1 MASLDRSRLREKLEE
16 TLQRSREDSDRQM
29 DALLA
34 EVRGIQTWIQDT
46 FDQLEMLSVTLE
58 DDDCPR
64 GVSDVTNHRQHL
76 QRLQHTIR
84 EHKIPVQV
92 ALQKGKRHVD
102 REPDAALQTDLK
114 NIQYFWDLLQGR
126 VAGLQELLGEG
137 SAPPPLGNAQPHTG
151 VEGGTMCDNR
161 RTGRDQDNRFPK
173 SPNFRKP
180 SHRRIVE
187 RSTQG
192 LIAAVE
198 KLQRRTDEL
207 TSPGDSP
214 QMTLGTTTLATMNQ
228 SNPISISHGGCR
240 PDNLLTRELSSS
252 DESLNELMIDVNEYM
267 ASLVELENSCL
278 DDDGY
283 GSFGKKGLG
292 FYNGSGSAENSAQE
306 SPRVTNRGACGFSS
320 EDELDEA
327 VSSLEDLHM
336 SWECLS
342 SSPPNSLPVFYR
354 LPQPK
359 HSTPRAEGQDKP
371 QEGSQVSSK
380 TPGEEEKGDEG
391 KKENMKEGKSVREEE
406 MTVNAQPLTFE
417 VTESLP
423 EAIKEQFEQNLLTQ
437 AFSEDLK
444 MLSEF
449 LENMTEQAAS
459 FQTPGEDLVGLQ
471 VFLEKHLAFKM
482 QIDTNAVLRSAVVKE
497 GRHLAGS
504 LGTQR
509 AALEA
514 VLHTIEQRWAQL
526 VRAVHQQH
534 CAISLALESFRMDL
548 TAPRGEGA
556 DGEDLKEA
564 VAMETAQD
572 AMEEMSLKLSGSGVS
587 DTPTDIK
594 VNSVVRFHMEEL
606 AEESWDLLSS
616 SPEDS
621 LLLSPHG
628 SPPGAGAHSY
638 ELADFTQQHQELA
651 EWLGEI
657 DGVLTD
663 RDDLMMSEEQIKH
676 LCKAPPLVTRSPSW
690 LRWCGAGGSQCAV
703 VVLTGSQPGFGGD
716 LTPQRLSAAEIH
728 PANMA
733 ALQSYE
739 IEMGLYQRR
748 RDTFLQK
755 GERLKAAY
763 PDLFSDISDKLL
775 AITKKWDL
783 LRVNLAH
790 EGGITPPGENEMV
803 LAALEASIEH
813 LQAWLSDMEAKMFV
827 NDIYNI
833 SGVEDL
839 EVRLKQHEA
848 LQLDIEAHAPSIASV
863 LELCEKL
870 EDDCQACRTFEEK
883 EALQLA
889 AINLER
895 RWDAI
900 CMQAIDMQ
908 CRLEERL
915 CTYRQGLYQTKVGR
929 YDLSSSA
936 STLSEVATGSTDT
949 SLDLEDFPSDADVIP
964 FDAGEYESI
973 VHGSAEFRKTR
984 RKASSHNN
992 FETETRREKQK
1003 GEKGLSHS
1011 DGDVR
1016 PKRRTLK
1023 KYTDQRHSTCSLN
1036 PYSDDSLFSRTRR
1049 STSDI
1054 GPQKSRKQSSKELYF
1069 NKQTSQS
1076 TSVAS
1081 AIVTLDSEVLLDK
1094 DKDDVRDD
1102 NLFATIKG
1110 VLVDRTMSLDE
1121 GLNVLGV
1128 VEIHTVPQALSL
1140 SKRELFSRIA
1150 GHLMSSALLTTQSDS
1165 DLLKEGA
1172 SRVGFPLVASD
1183 KLEAGAFGAEFDAQE
1198 EERYHSRESGISSD
1212 QEALLMSLEEDR
1224 LKEQQDE
1231 LEEDP
1236 GWYHSRDAESG
1247 SNPEFTRTSVHKE
1260 RAVAR
1265 ERAHKSPE
1273 HDSSAAVS
1281 AQGYRKYGLSDRTLE
1296 ILQEVMDTTSPFV
1309 SKLRQTN
1316 GRGNDST
1323 RCCEQEEYDER
1334 EDSVDVASLLL
1345 NCYDEENAADSME
1358 WDSGMSSYECTPLS
1372 TFGFG
1377 EEDQRRS
1384 DGKGGKS
1391 GRRRK
1396 QESREEESSEDA
1408 SSALF
1413 ATTDDCPAEYAVQEF
1428 DLGEPDCTADNKTDD
1443 FLAEEQCKRSEED
1456 RKYFLGRHGN
1466 GLLGNELASC
1476 KSRVSGTLDTTQQGG
1491 DGYSFAGSTRGEG
1504 SSLHSHAGTLSTRRW
1519 QLHEEEM
1526 TSSDVL
1532 WHRRDG
1538 PGIRQLHPSASLIGD
1553 VDYRGPK
1560 SGVPTSPDKHSGHG
1574 SGAPEFITAPGDNGY
1589 HTEAARRVSF
1599 VTGATGQPGGWSDRG
1614 TSAGSGDSDSDG
1626 RMTNGADGNGST
1638 QCHRPLVTTKHLQE
1652 CETGGIVTS
1661 RDAGMVTQNVYNRAT
1676 EVVTRGDK
1684 LDQFASGYVHA
1695 DGSGT
1700 GGTRDGDAGNGH
1712 EVLSNSSSSSS
1723 CGPEADLRLG
1733 AGPADSGDVPDSAI
1747 SGWDGGQASSGRSIP
1762 YHSSNTLRTQEG
1774 ILGNHRPDS
1783 PAAKFED
1790 DEMFRRFQ
1798 SLERELLAEDDFLAL
1813 PPYSRRFG
1821 VDLIDVEEDDAPLKE
1836 EDRFWYPPSG
1846 TDSDL
1851 ELLDKRTY
1859 KQIDDLAS
1867 SGAILEETTK
1877 SLKELL
1883 NGFGGQRPA
1892 LDASGSDSDA
1902 STVKEP
1908 NETTLSGS
1916 KTFLSGGEHD
1926 LNEDASS
1933 GPNFE
1938 KRTSSLQTRVLEE
1951 EEDFVSQQIITNSAH
1966 VEEQH
1971 ETLNGSSQP
1980 NSPPIV
1986 MTEESQA
1993 DNSNFI
1999 NNKSWDV
2006 TGTKVSVDEQ
2016 VPCAIPDKEIETIKP
2031 SDTEYMGPAN
2041 YTDDR
2046 HDSKPSSKP
2055 DLAISDPGCFGRR
2068 RIVPRK
2074 IPLGRFA
2081 SPIATHLAN
2090 GTCANQRQVEVVQ
2103 DHRCLHSADKP
2114 LPLQQNGHETN
2125 GVPQHEMAKET
2136 ETLCNGGHE
2145 SLADAEKSLSP
2156 PSYDQA
2162 CGEVQVE
2169 GLQQSKEDGQS
2180 TRGAEWWVDS
2190 SSVVSGTSE
2199 EEEQLSCS
2207 SGQTG
2212 AFQSAVHSIGVQQ
2225 EDYSSSYSTSDGV
2238 NNTQTNHSVHT
2249 GVSATSDVE
2258 LVMSELTDE
2267 LELTE
2272 QITTSNTFA
2281 AEAQLKVTSEYSSSV
2296 SVDSEVCDDQFT
2308 AEDSSQLVLHPA
2320 SLEEDGPLV
2329 GDTLQGERESSSTA
2343 FSATS
2348 EVDGRPAPSGL
2359 TQTTTQQILHGGRA
2373 GSVTTTDSSSTNW
2386 VNCCNTSQIPN
2397 QQSVPSIYHQV
2408 TDSCQSKGP
2417 QADPESIQAGSDS
2430 WTSGPSEDGSRLK
2443 LLCEEDGKRS
2453 SSHSQHPNG
2462 TLPGGEATAQCRT
2475 GSSSQTGVSS
2485 HTLEVKEHQEYFS
2498 EQSDG
2503 SNSNAANLRE
2513 PSHESLQAC
2522 DSQGKDESAVEY
2534 GRETNSGHSRHRS
2547 EEGSSQSDAPCS
2559 AEGARTSQ
2567 GADLDN
2573 QSGEVMEGTVS
2584 YTKKSLTV
2592 VHTLQSSHR
2601 TESSSYS
2608 SQTQRLT
2615 GTSLGPSDGTLPP
2628 QVGCNGA
2635 EPDDLLLA
2643 LQHRSRST
2651 EADASTGGVAHAE
2664 PPTPHAEP
2672 PCPHAE
2678 PLIRRR
2684 KPERTVQPTHRQPT
2698 AKHMAS
2704 RRSPDGRAPLE
2715 ADQEETRSWPRLGR
2729 VLRLALPVQ
2738 ALLFL
2743 LLLLVGLLPLMLE
2756 PECCTTANNLHR
2768 SIHPTLRHVN
2778 GPSPT

>member
-29 DALLA
+29 EALLA
-34 EVRGIQTWIQDT
+34 EVHGIQTWIQDT

-64 GVSDVTNHRQHL
+64 GVSDVNNHRQHL

-137 SAPPPLGNAQPHTG
+137 STPPPLGTAHPHPG
-151 VEGGTMCDNR
+151 GEGGTMCDNR
-161 RTGRDQDNRFPK
+161 RTGMDQDNRFPK

-180 SHRRIVE
+180 SHGRIAE

-214 QMTLGTTTLATMNQ
+214 QTTLGTTTLATMNQ

-240 PDNLLTRELSSS
+240 PDNLLSRELSSS

-292 FYNGSGSAENSAQE
+292 FYSGSGSAENSAQE
-306 SPRVTNRGACGFSS
+306 SPSPRVTNRGACGFSS

-359 HSTPRAEGQDKP
+359 HSTPRAETQDKP
-371 QEGSQVSSK
+371 QEGPQVSPK
-380 TPGEEEKGDEG
+380 APGEEEKGEEG
-391 KKENMKEGKSVREEE
+391 NKENTKERKSVREEE
-406 MTVNAQPLTFE
+406 TTVNAQPLTFE
-417 VTESLP
+417 VTELLP
-423 EAIKEQFEQNLLTQ
+423 EAIKEQFE
-437 AFSEDLK
+437 AFSEDLQI
-444 MLSEF
+444 LSEF

-497 GRHLAGS
+497 GRYLAGS

-526 VRAVHQQH
+526 VRDVHQQH

-638 ELADFTQQHQELA
+638 ELADFMQQHQELA

-676 LCKAPPLVTRSPSW
+676 LCK
-690 LRWCGAGGSQCAV
+690 
-703 VVLTGSQPGFGGD
+703 
-716 LTPQRLSAAEIH
+716 
-728 PANMA
+728 
-733 ALQSYE
+733 SYE

-839 EVRLKQHEA
+839 EVRLKQHEDLQLDIEAHAPSIASVLELCEKLEDDYISFSSTQA

-915 CTYRQGLYQTKVGR
+915 CTYRQGLYQTTVGR

-973 VHGSAEFRKTR
+973 VHGSTEFRKTR
-984 RKASSHNN
+984 RKASSHHN
-992 FETETRREKQK
+992 FEAEARREKQK

-1036 PYSDDSLFSRTRR
+1036 PYSDDSLSSRTRR

-1054 GPQKSRKQSSKELYF
+1054 PPQKSRKQSSKELYF

-1081 AIVTLDSEVLLDK
+1081 AIVTLDSEVLLDE

-1128 VEIHTVPQALSL
+1128 VEIHTVPHALSL

-1183 KLEAGAFGAEFDAQE
+1183 KLEAGAFGAEFDARE

-1224 LKEQQDE
+1224 LKEQEDE

-1260 RAVAR
+1260 RAAAR
-1265 ERAHKSPE
+1265 ESAHKSAE
-1273 HDSSAAVS
+1273 HDSSAAES

-1323 RCCEQEEYDER
+1323 RCCEEEEYDER
-1334 EDSVDVASLLL
+1334 EDTVDVASLLL

-1372 TFGFG
+1372 TLGF
-1377 EEDQRRS
+1377 EEDRRRS

-1456 RKYFLGRHGN
+1456 RKYFLGRHDN

-1526 TSSDVL
+1526 TGSDVL

-1599 VTGATGQPGGWSDRG
+1599 VTGATGQPGGECDRG
-1614 TSAGSGDSDSDG
+1614 TSAGSGDGDSDG

-1652 CETGGIVTS
+1652 CETGGIVTG

-1695 DGSGT
+1695 DGSGP

-1762 YHSSNTLRTQEG
+1762 YHSSNTLWTQEG
-1774 ILGNHRPDS
+1774 ILGNHGPAS
-1783 PAAKFED
+1783 PSAKFED

-1813 PPYSRRFG
+1813 PPYSRRFD

-1892 LDASGSDSDA
+1892 LDASESDSDA

-1980 NSPPIV
+1980 ISPPTV
-1986 MTEESQA
+1986 TTEESQA

-2016 VPCAIPDKEIETIKP
+2016 VPCALPDKEIETINP
-2031 SDTEYMGPAN
+2031 SDTEFMDAAN
-2041 YTDDR
+2041 NTDDR
-2046 HDSKPSSKP
+2046 PDSKTSSKP
-2055 DLAISDPGCFGRR
+2055 GVNGDLAISDPGCFGRR
-2068 RIVPRK
+2068 RIIPRK

-2103 DHRCLHSADKP
+2103 DHRCLHSAGKP
-2114 LPLQQNGHETN
+2114 LPLQQNGRETD
-2125 GVPQHEMAKET
+2125 GVPQHDMAKET

-2145 SLADAEKSLSP
+2145 SLADAEKGLSP

-2162 CGEVQVE
+2162 CGEVQQVE
-2169 GLQQSKEDGQS
+2169 GLQQSKGNGQCA
-2180 TRGAEWWVDS
+2180 RGAGCEVSS

-2199 EEEQLSCS
+2199 EVEQLSCS
-2207 SGQTG
+2207 SRQTG

-2225 EDYSSSYSTSDGV
+2225 EDYSSSHSTSDGV
-2238 NNTQTNHSVHT
+2238 NNMQTNHSVYP
-2249 GVSATSDVE
+2249 GVSATSDNE
-2258 LVMSELTDE
+2258 LVMSEHTDE

-2272 QITTSNTFA
+2272 QITTNNTFT
-2281 AEAQLKVTSEYSSSV
+2281 AEALLTSEYSSSV
-2296 SVDSEVCDDQFT
+2296 RVDREVCDDQFA
-2308 AEDSSQLVLHPA
+2308 AEDSSQLVLQSA
-2320 SLEEDGPLV
+2320 DGQEDAPVL
-2329 GDTLQGERESSSTA
+2329 GDTLQGERETSSAA
-2343 FSATS
+2343 FSAAS
-2348 EVDGRPAPSGL
+2348 EVDSRPAPSGL
-2359 TQTTTQQILHGGRA
+2359 PTTQTTTQQILHGGRA
-2373 GSVTTTDSSSTNW
+2373 GSVTTTDSW
-2386 VNCCNTSQIPN
+2386 VNCCDISQIPD
-2397 QQSVPSIYHQV
+2397 QQSSIYHQV
-2408 TDSCQSKGP
+2408 TDSCQSRGP
-2417 QADPESIQAGSDS
+2417 QADPEYIQACNYIG
-2430 WTSGPSEDGSRLK
+2430 TSGFSDDGSRLI
-2443 LLCEEDGKRS
+2443 LLSDEDGKRS

-2462 TLPGGEATAQCRT
+2462 TLSGGEATAQYRT
-2475 GSSSQTGVSS
+2475 ASSSQTGVSS

-2503 SNSNAANLRE
+2503 SNSDAANLKE
-2513 PSHESLQAC
+2513 LSHEALQAC
-2522 DSQGKDESAVEY
+2522 DCQGKDESAVEY
-2534 GRETNSGHSRHRS
+2534 GRETNSGHSRDRS

-2567 GADLDN
+2567 GVDLDN

-2584 YTKKSLTV
+2584 FTKKSLTV

-2601 TESSSYS
+2601 IESSSYS
-2608 SQTQRLT
+2608 SQILSHPESQRLV
-2615 GTSLGPSDGTLPP
+2615 GSSLGPSDGILPP
-2628 QVGCNGA
+2628 QVDMTSQETSISSTRRQDLVGHRSA
-2635 EPDDLLLA
+2635 KPDDLLLPS
-2643 LQHRSRST
+2643 QHRSGST
-2651 EADASTGGVAHAE
+2651 EADASTSGVAHAE

-2684 KPERTVQPTHRQPT
+2684 KPERTVQPTQEQPT

-2704 RRSPDGRAPLE
+2704 RRSSDGRAALE
-2715 ADQEETRSWPRLGR
+2715 AADQEETRSWPRLGR